1 MQKYGVRVV
10 VVVLSGAGI
19 TPHPVVVVVLPM
31 ELLQLH
37 QVKL

>member
-1 MQKYGVRVV
+1 MQNYGVRVV
-10 VVVLSGAGI
+10 VVVIIRVGL
-19 TPHPVVVVVLPM
+19 TPHPVVVVVLLM